1 MEMATNWND
10 LKHKSSPEV
19 RATLKREANDE
30 LERIGFGKLCQ
41 ARHQTQVA
49 ITERLKIPQ
58 GAVSRMEKRSDL
70 LLSTLREYVG
80 ALGGKLELRAVFP
93 DADFELETL
102 AETGLGQKAAR
113 PSCSEER
120 RCRAAEECSDKGC
133 GRPVVIS
140 PLG

>member
-1 MEMATNWND
+1 MATKWND

-19 RATLKREANDE
+19 RATLKREAHDE
-30 LERIGFGKLCQ
+30 LERIGFGKLRQ
-41 ARHQTQVA
+41 ARQQTQVA
-49 ITERLKIPQ
+49 IAERLKIPQ

-102 AETGLGQKAAR
+102 ETRVETKSAKKRRPTGVATKSAA
-113 PSCSEER
+113 
-120 RCRAAEECSDKGC
+120 
-133 GRPVVIS
+133 GR
-140 PLG
+140 